1 MSKFTE
7 SHVKDAVTNCVAE
20 SEKSFECTMEAVA

>member
-7 SHVKDAVTNCVAE
+7 SDVEGTVTNCVAE
-20 SEKSFECTMEAVA
+20 PEKLFECTMETVA